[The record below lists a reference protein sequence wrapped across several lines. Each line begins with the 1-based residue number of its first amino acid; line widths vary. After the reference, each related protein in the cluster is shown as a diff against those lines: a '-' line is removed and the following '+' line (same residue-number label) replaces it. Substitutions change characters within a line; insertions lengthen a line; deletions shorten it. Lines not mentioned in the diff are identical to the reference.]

1 MVLLTPLN
9 RFNWESY
16 LTIQVQSTQENFVP
30 SVLYSLAQAKFE
42 NLFPLGI
49 TLDNEIVG
57 FLMYGNFSGIFW
69 INRILIDKKFQR
81 KGIGKAALRQLIAQF
96 RQNPQCKEIRTS
108 FVAENIAAR
117 KLFTDLGFIPIN
129 EDMEGEIVAKL
140 E

>member
-1 MVLLTPLN
+1 MVSLTPLN

-117 KLFTDLGFIPIN
+117 TLFTDLGFIPIN